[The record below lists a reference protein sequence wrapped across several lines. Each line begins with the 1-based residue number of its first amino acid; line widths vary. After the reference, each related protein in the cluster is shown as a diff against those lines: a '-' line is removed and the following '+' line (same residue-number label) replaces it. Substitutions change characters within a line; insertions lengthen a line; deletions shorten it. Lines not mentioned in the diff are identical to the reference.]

1 VSPDLDHHR
10 PVGFAGLGN
19 LGHPMAQSQLR
30 AGRRLTVYDRDPHR
44 ADGLDAEVATVPAV
58 LAECQVI
65 CLAVPDDHAVTELV
79 EELAPKL
86 APGSVF
92 LVHSTILPATAKRL
106 AQQVE
111 SHHVALLDVPV
122 SGGAERALTGSL
134 TAMAGGPADVLD
146 KVRPILDAVADT
158 VLHVGPVGAGA
169 AVKLANQL
177 MMFANLAGVHEA
189 LELAASYDV
198 PADQVLKAV
207 ETSTGDSWITRN
219 WGFFDRVAAAYDE
232 GGTPV
237 RDRPWSKDLWD
248 VVAAAR
254 DSDVPVPLA
263 GLLAQHLAER
273 VETHARKASGS

>member
-1 VSPDLDHHR
+1 VSPDLDHDR

-19 LGHPMAQSQLR
+19 LGHPMAQSLLR

-44 ADGLDAEVATVPAV
+44 ADGLDADVATVPAV

-263 GLLAQHLAER
+263 GLLAQHLAEQ

>member
-1 VSPDLDHHR
+1 MSPDLDHHR

-19 LGHPMAQSQLR
+19 LGHPMAQSLLR